1 MLVYVYEESFILL
14 FFTFQIYYNSDTYL
28 FLYEIA
34 LITYKK
40 ILRLLK
46 NVANFQVMSIIR
58 ILFLLISSN

>member
-14 FFTFQIYYNSDTYL
+14 FCTFQIYYNSDTYL
-28 FLYEIA
+28 SLCEIA

>member
-14 FFTFQIYYNSDTYL
+14 FCTFQIYYNSDTYL
-28 FLYEIA
+28 FLCEIA

-46 NVANFQVMSIIR
+46 NASNFQVMSITR